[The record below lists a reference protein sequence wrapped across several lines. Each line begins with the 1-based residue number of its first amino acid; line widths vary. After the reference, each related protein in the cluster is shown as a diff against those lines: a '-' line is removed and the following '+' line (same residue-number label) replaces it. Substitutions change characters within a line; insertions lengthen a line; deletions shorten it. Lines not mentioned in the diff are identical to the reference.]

1 MSLTTCVHCARHV
14 RVTETRCPFCE
25 GDLGARAP
33 SVLARGVR
41 AAVVVGLLV
50 GTGVALSACYGS
62 PTPCCFEQDFGPE
75 DASQDAAEDATAA
88 PTDGATVD

>member
-25 GDLGARAP
+25 GDLGATTP

-50 GTGVALSACYGS
+50 GTGVALSACYGC
-62 PTPCCFEQDFGPE
+62 PTPGCYDNDFGPD
-75 DASQDAAEDATAA
+75 DASQDASQDATAA

>member
-25 GDLGARAP
+25 GDLSARAP

-62 PTPCCFEQDFGPE
+62 PTPCCFEHDFGPD
-75 DASQDAAEDATAA
+75 DASQDAPAA
-88 PTDGATVD
+88 PADGATDAATAD